1 MLLVLGAL
9 AVAVSGALGW
19 FVGEALGGHGEVGL
33 AVVYGIGVLLWA
45 LLDEHTGE
53 ATFTAILAFVL
64 GLPIV
69 YVVVVGVKLIVLA
82 LGLADLSTRDVLLSS
97 LLSALAGT
105 GISVGLSLVG
115 AFKRAMEPSAGL
127 RTANLEESFLSG
139 LSFRMPL
146 ALLIAG
152 LMDLPDTPAAR
163 VVTGTVWGVAAAVC
177 VVVYTGLVDREPIR
191 HAWFH
196 IVVVQVILLA
206 CGLFAVIQS
215 LGEANLVDE
224 AVQLAVPAS
233 AACGATYLLTLLGA
247 TAARLLHRNAP
258 DPSEAAPSTA
268 APSISGDTGP
278 WPPGSANSPRASTD

>member
-1 MLLVLGAL
+1 MLIGLGAL
-9 AVAVSGALGW
+9 ALAIFGALGW
-19 FVGEALGGHGEVGL
+19 FVGEMVGGHGGAGL
-33 AVVYGIGVLLWA
+33 AVVYGLGVLLWA

-53 ATFTAILAFVL
+53 TTFMAILAFVL

-69 YVVVVGVKLIVLA
+69 YAVVVAVKLLVLA
-82 LGLADLSTRDVLLSS
+82 FGLAHLGTRDVLLSS

-115 AFKRAMEPSAGL
+115 AFKRSLEPSVSPV
-127 RTANLEESFLSG
+127 RQNLEESFLSG

-163 VVTGTVWGVAAAVC
+163 VVTGAAWGVAAAVC
-177 VVVYTGLVDREPIR
+177 ALVYVGVVEKEPVR
-191 HAWFH
+191 RAWFH
-196 IVVVQVILLA
+196 IVVVQVLILV

-215 LGEANLVDE
+215 IGETNLVDE

-233 AACGATYLLTLLGA
+233 LTCGLTYLLALLGA
-247 TAARLLHRNAP
+247 TACGY
-258 DPSEAAPSTA
+258 S
-268 APSISGDTGP
+268 SGT
-278 WPPGSANSPRASTD
+278 RRT

>member
-9 AVAVSGALGW
+9 AVAVPGALGW
-19 FVGEALGGHGEVGL
+19 FVGEALGGQGEVGL

-69 YVVVVGVKLIVLA
+69 YVVVVGVKLLVLA
-82 LGLADLSTRDVLLSS
+82 LGLADLSARDVLLSS

-115 AFKRAMEPSAGL
+115 AFKRAMEPSAGRRSADL
-127 RTANLEESFLSG
+127 QESFLSG

-152 LMDLPDTPAAR
+152 LMDLPETPAAR
-163 VVTGTVWGVAAAVC
+163 VVTGTAWGVAAAVC
-177 VVVYTGLVDREPIR
+177 AVVYTWLVDREPIR
-191 HAWFH
+191 RAWFH

-215 LGEANLVDE
+215 LGEADLVDE

-233 AACGATYLLTLLGA
+233 ASCGATYLLTLLGA
-247 TAARLLHRNAP
+247 TAARLLHRHAP
-258 DPSEAAPSTA
+258 DPCEPSEQ
-268 APSISGDTGP
+268 
-278 WPPGSANSPRASTD
+278 

>member
-1 MLLVLGAL
+1 MLGVL
-9 AVAVSGALGW
+9 AVAVPGALGW

-69 YVVVVGVKLIVLA
+69 YVVVVGVKLLVLA

-97 LLSALAGT
+97 LPSALAGT

-115 AFKRAMEPSAGL
+115 AFKRAMEPSAG
-127 RTANLEESFLSG
+127 RRSADLEESFLSG

-163 VVTGTVWGVAAAVC
+163 VVTGTAWGVAAAVC
-177 VVVYTGLVDREPIR
+177 AVVYTGLVDREPIR
-191 HAWFH
+191 RAWFH

-233 AACGATYLLTLLGA
+233 VSCGATYLLTLLGA
-247 TAARLLHRNAP
+247 TAVRLLPRHAP
-258 DPSEAAPSTA
+258 DPCEP
-268 APSISGDTGP
+268 APSIAAPTNSDDTGP
-278 WPPGSANSPRASTD
+278 WPPGSTKSPRAAC

>member
-1 MLLVLGAL
+1 MLLVLGVL
-9 AVAVSGALGW
+9 AVAVPGALGW
-19 FVGEALGGHGEVGL
+19 FVGEALGGQGEVGL

-69 YVVVVGVKLIVLA
+69 YVVVVGVKLLVLA
-82 LGLADLSTRDVLLSS
+82 LGLADLSARDVLLSS

-105 GISVGLSLVG
+105 AISVGLSLIG
-115 AFKRAMEPSAGL
+115 AFKRAMEPSAG
-127 RTANLEESFLSG
+127 RRSADLEEPFLSG

-177 VVVYTGLVDREPIR
+177 AVVYTGLVDREPIR
-191 HAWFH
+191 RGWFH

-215 LGEANLVDE
+215 LGEADVVDA

-233 AACGATYLLTLLGA
+233 ASCGATYLLTLLVA

-258 DPSEAAPSTA
+258 DPCEPSEQ
-268 APSISGDTGP
+268 
-278 WPPGSANSPRASTD
+278 

>member
-1 MLLVLGAL
+1 MLVALGVL
-9 AVAVSGALGW
+9 AVAVPGALGW
-19 FVGEALGGHGEVGL
+19 FIGEALGGHGEVGL

-53 ATFTAILAFVL
+53 TTLMAIFAFLL

-69 YVVVVGVKLIVLA
+69 YVVVVAVKLLVLA
-82 LGLADLSTRDVLLSS
+82 LGLADLGARDILLSS

-115 AFKRAMEPSAGL
+115 TFKRA
-127 RTANLEESFLSG
+127 LEQPYGRRLDELAESFLSG
-139 LSFRMPL
+139 LAFRMPL

-163 VVTGTVWGVAAAVC
+163 VVTGAAWGVATAVC
-177 VVVYTGLVDREPIR
+177 AVVHTGLVDREPIR
-191 HAWFH
+191 HAWFY
-196 IVVVQVILLA
+196 IVAMQVVLLL
-206 CGLFAVIQS
+206 CGLFVALES

-233 AACGATYLLTLLGA
+233 VACGVMYLLILLGA
-247 TAARLLHRNAP
+247 SVARLLSRGAHGGAARTPARPDGGAP
-258 DPSEAAPSTA
+258 
-268 APSISGDTGP
+268 
-278 WPPGSANSPRASTD
+278 